1 MSAAAV
7 TAATTASI
15 IASQNAQRA
24 HEKRV
29 YDCSLYVEG
38 FEHNQASVKQIQT
51 YTECAELLYPKPS
64 TPEGDQ
70 LLYKGCVMG
79 LLIAMLVGMIF
90 GWKENRLEGM
100 MFNGFIFPV
109 TLLAIVGVL
118 VLVVAGIGFI
128 LS

>member
-1 MSAAAV
+1 MSAQV
-7 TAATTASI
+7 TAASI

-38 FEHNQASVKQIQT
+38 FEHNQASVEQIQI
-51 YTECAELLYPKPS
+51 YTECAELLYPKP

-100 MFNGFIFPV
+100 MFNGFIFPI
-109 TLLAIVGVL
+109 TLLAIGGVL
-118 VLVVAGIGFI
+118 SLVVIGIGFI